1 MRRDLLVAG
10 PGFVLGLCLAAC
22 TAGPSGTP
30 TVAPTPVVVRVA
42 ATDMGES
49 LARDL
54 AEAYREV
61 RPDVTI
67 LIVPATEPDAQVLI
81 AAEIEPA
88 GSGFRSPLGGVK
100 LVPAMAAEA
109 APPTL
114 SAAQLAAVLSGE
126 VEDWAQVGGSP
137 GPITVVTRESES
149 EAERLITQRFG
160 LGVAPP
166 TARVAPGWAASRA
179 LISGTAGAIGVLP
192 SPETDATL
200 RVLSTSLSIMIGLE
214 ARAANEPTGV
224 VRDWLAWAQSPAGQF
239 VVAERHIPLAA
250 P

>member
-1 MRRDLLVAG
+1 
-10 PGFVLGLCLAAC
+10 
-22 TAGPSGTP
+22 
-30 TVAPTPVVVRVA
+30 
-42 ATDMGES
+42 MGES

-61 RPDVTI
+61 RPEVTL
-67 LIVPATEPDAQVLI
+67 LIVPATELDAQALI

-88 GSGFRSPLGGVK
+88 GSGFRSPLGGVT
-100 LVPAMAAEA
+100 LVPAMAAAA

-179 LISGTAGAIGVLP
+179 LISGTDGAIGVLP
-192 SPETDATL
+192 SPEIDATL

-224 VRDWLAWAQSPAGQF
+224 VRDWLAWAQSPAGQS
-239 VVAERHIPLAA
+239 VVAERHIPLVA

>member
-1 MRRDLLVAG
+1 MRRDFLVAG

-61 RPDVTI
+61 RPEVTL
-67 LIVPATEPDAQVLI
+67 LIVPVTESDAQVLI
-81 AAEIEPA
+81 AAEIDPT
-88 GSGFRSPLGGVK
+88 GSGFRSPLGSVK
-100 LVPAMAAEA
+100 LVPAMAAA
-109 APPTL
+109 ATPPIL

-149 EAERLITQRFG
+149 EAEQLITQRFG

-179 LISGTAGAIGVLP
+179 LISGTDGAIGVLP
-192 SPETDATL
+192 SPEIDATL
-200 RVLSTSLSIMIGLE
+200 RVLSTSLSVLIGIE
-214 ARAANEPTGV
+214 ARAANEPTGA
-224 VRDWLAWAQSPAGQF
+224 VRDWLAWAQSPAGQS
-239 VVAERHIPLAA
+239 VAAERHVSLAA